1 MINALI
7 LAAGLG
13 SRLRPLTTS
22 LPKPMLQIGSETM
35 LGRLIRQLNCSGLVS
50 RIFVNISHQA
60 GEIAKY
66 VVSLPMIQR
75 PTLIWESYCAG
86 TAFTVTDLGRQL
98 ESDLLVIHGD
108 LVVESSELLRF
119 IRGGLGNT
127 QSLIGAHYRPTSD
140 ARSCVKTSGSTV
152 VEFTE
157 QPSEN
162 DLASASPTLVNSGI
176 YFFKRLDLDVPSNLF
191 MGKNIAPFLLNH
203 LIQRG
208 RLDARIWNGLRISVE
223 TVEDLA
229 IARSTDL
236 EV

>member
-1 MINALI
+1 MINALV

-13 SRLRPLTTS
+13 SRLRPLTNST
-22 LPKPMLQIGSETM
+22 PKPMLRVGSESI
-35 LGRLIRQLNCSGLVS
+35 LGRLLRQLNCSGLVS
-50 RIFVNISHQA
+50 RTFVNISHQA
-60 GEIAKY
+60 GEIATY
-66 VVSLPMIQR
+66 VVSLPMLQR

-119 IRGGLGNT
+119 IRGSLGNT
-127 QSLIGAHYRPTSD
+127 QSLIGAHYRPSSE
-140 ARSCVKTSGSTV
+140 ARSRIEISGSNV

-157 QPSEN
+157 QPHET
-162 DLASASPTLVNSGI
+162 DLESASLTLVNSGI
-176 YFFKRLDLDVPSNLF
+176 YLFKKLDLDVSSQQF

-208 RLDARIWNGLRISVE
+208 RLDARLWNGLRISVE
-223 TVEDLA
+223 TIEDLTT
-229 IARSTDL
+229 ARSIDL
-236 EV
+236 DD

>member
-13 SRLRPLTTS
+13 SRLRPLTAS
-22 LPKPMLQIGSETM
+22 LPKPMLQIGSESI

-50 RIFVNISHQA
+50 RTFVNISHQA
-60 GEIAKY
+60 GEIATY
-66 VVSLPMIQR
+66 VASLPMLQR

-86 TAFTVTDLGRQL
+86 TAFTVTDLGRKL

-119 IRGGLGNT
+119 IRSSLGNT
-127 QSLIGAHYRPTSD
+127 QSLIGTHHRPTSD
-140 ARSCVKTSGSTV
+140 ARSRVEISGSNV

-157 QPSEN
+157 QPSET
-162 DLASASPTLVNSGI
+162 DLASASLTLVNSGI
-176 YFFKRLDLDVPSNLF
+176 YSFKRLDLDVSSKQF

-203 LIQRG
+203 LIQRS
-208 RLDARIWNGLRISVE
+208 RLDARLWNGLRISVE

-229 IARSTDL
+229 TARSIEL
-236 EV
+236 ED